1 MRNLGGAAYA
11 VMALLAAA
19 TVGCSSA
26 TWLAWG
32 PAARYV
38 RDEPRRWGGEVL
50 GRAVLGSSEGGSFG
64 GIEAN
69 ARVLAT
75 SREQLLGVG
84 LGPAWFRSFG
94 RGLFTLDATPML
106 AFE

>member
-1 MRNLGGAAYA
+1 MDRQLVAPFRALI
-11 VMALLAAA
+11 ALLLAS
-19 TVGCSSA
+19 TLGCSSA
-26 TWLAWG
+26 TWLAGG

-38 RDEPRRWGGEVL
+38 RDEPRRFGSEVL
-50 GRAVLGSSEGGSFG
+50 GRAVLGSSEGKSFG

-94 RGLFTLDATPML
+94 RGLCTL
-106 AFE
+106 